1 MRKLLYVL
9 IMVFLLK
16 NNSFA
21 NNNIVY
27 LDIQFIIDNSKI
39 GIHYKEKIINYE
51 KKNKLILNKKEKEIK
66 SKQVEINNQ
75 KNIIKDEEL
84 KIKINELKKIIDAY
98 KIEVKKANKS
108 IVQMKK
114 DYSTNILKILNP
126 LLSNYVEKNN
136 INIVIDKK
144 NVLVGIKTL
153 DVTNDLLKILDNE
166 VNKKKL
172 INND

>member
-1 MRKLLYVL
+1 MRKLLYLL

-16 NNSFA
+16 NNCFA

>member
-1 MRKLLYVL
+1 
-9 IMVFLLK
+9 MVFLLK

-84 KIKINELKKIIDAY
+84 KIIINELKKIIDAY

-108 IVQMKK
+108 IVLMKK

-136 INIVIDKK
+136 INIEIDKK

>member
-1 MRKLLYVL
+1 MRKLLYL
-9 IMVFLLK
+9 FIIVFFFK
-16 NNSFA
+16 NNCFA

-84 KIKINELKKIIDAY
+84 KSKINELKKIIDAY
-98 KIEVKKANKS
+98 KIEVKKVNKS

-153 DVTNDLLKILDNE
+153 DVTNDLLEILDNE
-166 VNKKKL
+166 VIKKKL

>member
-1 MRKLLYVL
+1 MRKLLYLL

-16 NNSFA
+16 NNCFA

-39 GIHYKEKIINYE
+39 GIHYKEKIIKYE

-153 DVTNDLLKILDNE
+153 DVTNDLLKILDKE

>member
-1 MRKLLYVL
+1 
-9 IMVFLLK
+9 MVFLLK
-16 NNSFA
+16 NNCFA

-39 GIHYKEKIINYE
+39 GIHYKEKIIKYE

-153 DVTNDLLKILDNE
+153 DVTNDLLKILDKE

>member
-1 MRKLLYVL
+1 
-9 IMVFLLK
+9 
-16 NNSFA
+16 
-21 NNNIVY
+21 
-27 LDIQFIIDNSKI
+27 
-39 GIHYKEKIINYE
+39 
-51 KKNKLILNKKEKEIK
+51 
-66 SKQVEINNQ
+66 
-75 KNIIKDEEL
+75 
-84 KIKINELKKIIDAY
+84 
-98 KIEVKKANKS
+98 
-108 IVQMKK
+108 MKK

>member
-1 MRKLLYVL
+1 MRKLLYL
-9 IMVFLLK
+9 FIMVFLLK

>member
-1 MRKLLYVL
+1 MRKLLYLL

-16 NNSFA
+16 NNCFA

-166 VNKKKL
+166 VNKKTYK
-172 INND
+172 

>member
-1 MRKLLYVL
+1 
-9 IMVFLLK
+9 MVFLLK